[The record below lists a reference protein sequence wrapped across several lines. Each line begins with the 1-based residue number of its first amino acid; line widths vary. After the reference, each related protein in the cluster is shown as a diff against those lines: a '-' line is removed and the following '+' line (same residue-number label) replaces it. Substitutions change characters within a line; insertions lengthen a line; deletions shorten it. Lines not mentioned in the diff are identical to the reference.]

1 MYVFVCM
8 CLYVCL
14 CVCVC
19 MYVCMYVFVCMF
31 VCICLYVC
39 FYVCVCMYMFVCTC
53 LYVCLYVCF
62 CMYVFI
68 CMCLY
73 VCVFPLPSPVKDF
86 LYQSHFTTIC
96 QVFPPFKPKVLTVL
110 SVRQNRE
117 FQEYSK
123 AKQNKA
129 CVPVMQC
136 LVLHN
141 VGLLYFCKELTTKLQ
156 ILWTFNRHRSALRVK
171 LLSAC

>member
-19 MYVCMYVFVCMF
+19 MYVCMYVFVCM
-31 VCICLYVC
+31 IL
-39 FYVCVCMYMFVCTC
+39 CTC